1 MESKI
6 LITNKT
12 DCTNAQALNYV
23 LKAADRPEE
32 YALFYFED
40 GVKVQRITKK
50 DGYTLF
56 YVYK

>member
-6 LITNKT
+6 LITNKA
-12 DCTNAQALNYV
+12 DCSDTQALNYV
-23 LKAADRPEE
+23 LKAIERPEE

-40 GVKVQRITKK
+40 GIRVQRIMKK

-56 YVYK
+56 YVYN

>member
-12 DCTNAQALNYV
+12 DCSDAQALNYV
-23 LKAADRPEE
+23 LKAIDRPEE

-40 GVKVQRITKK
+40 GIRVQRIMRK